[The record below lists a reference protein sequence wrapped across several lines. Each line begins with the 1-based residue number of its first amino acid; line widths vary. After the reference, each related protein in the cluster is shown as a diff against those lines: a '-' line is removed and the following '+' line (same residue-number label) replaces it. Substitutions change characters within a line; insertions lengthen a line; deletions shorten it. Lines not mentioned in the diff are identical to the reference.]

1 MSDKKQITISSVDAL
16 LKAGKSR
23 KEIAEHFGETMAEM
37 NRLVW
42 SHPKL
47 KGRKMIKQ
55 KVDSIE
61 LIDDEDGEE
70 VQEIMAVGDVDGGA
84 EAEEP
89 EVEETEEAE
98 ETQAP
103 TTVTDW
109 K

>member
-55 KVDSIE
+55 KTDSIE
-61 LIDDEDGEE
+61 LIDDEDAVE
-70 VQEIMAVGDVDGGA
+70 VQEIMAEGDVDGGA
-84 EAEEP
+84 E
-89 EVEETEEAE
+89 VEETEVE
-98 ETQAP
+98 ESTDVAQAP
-103 TTVTDW
+103 TANDW

>member
-55 KVDSIE
+55 KTDSIE
-61 LIDDEDGEE
+61 LIDDEDEEE

-84 EAEEP
+84 E
-89 EVEETEEAE
+89 VEETKAE
-98 ETQAP
+98 ESNEVAQAP
-103 TTVTDW
+103 TATDW